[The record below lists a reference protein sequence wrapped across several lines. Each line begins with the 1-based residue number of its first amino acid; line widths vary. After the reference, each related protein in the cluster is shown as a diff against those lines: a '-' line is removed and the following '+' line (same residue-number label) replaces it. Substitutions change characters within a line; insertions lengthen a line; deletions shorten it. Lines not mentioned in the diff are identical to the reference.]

1 MHSNKPNA
9 TTRTLAVLE
18 ALAGYAAQGAR
29 NKELAAACGLSEVD
43 TTRSLAVLLAYGWAS
58 KSEETARYYP
68 TDRFARLIVRVVDD
82 FEAAEQRL
90 KDMRRNFVG
99 R

>member
-1 MHSNKPNA
+1 MSHAKPSL
-9 TTRTLAVLE
+9 TSRTLTVLE

-29 NKELAAACGLSEVD
+29 NKELAAACSMSEVEV
-43 TTRSLAVLLAYGWAS
+43 TRSLALLIEQGWAS
-58 KSEETARYYP
+58 KSSESARYYP

-82 FEAAEQRL
+82 FEAAQQRL
-90 KDMRRNFVG
+90 SDMRHSFVG

>member
-1 MHSNKPNA
+1 MNKPSITA
-9 TTRTLAVLE
+9 RTLAVLE

-29 NKELAAACGLSEVD
+29 NKELAAACGLSEVEV
-43 TTRSLAVLLAYGWAS
+43 TRSLALLIEHGWAS
-58 KSEETARYYP
+58 KSEDSARYYP

-82 FEAAEQRL
+82 FDAAQQRL
-90 KDMRRNFVG
+90 SDMRRSFTG